1 MNNHERPHPLYG
13 EIESLNMPFKMYKNH
28 QNQNLENRRVR
39 FQNDFNNSN
48 YESYVGNRLI
58 FPGEN
63 FMFPFLCKVRHR
75 DDEIKPVAG
84 KSLWQRIYKVSEEIS
99 ENLQFSMN
107 TLNEASKIITAEN
120 NLESDSKP
128 ESIITQSPKNLDET
142 PIQIEFDE
150 EGNVKG
156 PFTILRKE
164 PTKFS
169 TRQDV
174 VNKTLIRSLKKYYTQ
189 LFRKESEFY
198 TLRRNKDMLMKDY
211 ADNFANTIIDDFQS
225 CKNKNNAK
233 NSKNINS
240 MTN

>member
-1 MNNHERPHPLYG
+1 MNNHERAHPAYG
-13 EIESLNMPFKMYKNH
+13 EIESLNIPFKMYKNH

-48 YESYVGNRLI
+48 YKNYVGNRLI

-75 DDEIKPVAG
+75 GDEIKPIAG

-99 ENLQFSMN
+99 ENSKFPADN
-107 TLNEASKIITAEN
+107 LNEASEAIIAEN
-120 NLESDSKP
+120 KLEPNPKP
-128 ESIITQSPKNLDET
+128 ESNITQSPKIADEAS
-142 PIQIEFDE
+142 IQIEFDE
-150 EGNVKG
+150 QGNVKG

-198 TLRRNKDMLMKDY
+198 TLRRNKDMPMKDY

-225 CKNKNNAK
+225 SMNKRKAK
-233 NSKNINS
+233 NSKIMQL